1 MKNYQSFDLIEK
13 ISFERIGGS
22 KKELKAAQFIQSELK
37 KEQIDSSLESF
48 EVDYHEIKEAKLEV
62 IEPFK
67 KTYLVT
73 GYGMSGSTVED
84 GIIAPLVYIEN
95 GLEVNLIEVKDKI
108 VLINGRMA
116 YKLYEKLIKAEV
128 KGFISI
134 SGSVYDDINQTD
146 LEERSLRHGHY
157 QHGKIPGVTIRI
169 KDAEEIISLNGT
181 LVKLTLLQKEGKRT
195 SNNLVTTIKG
205 TKYTNNIVA
214 FTAHYDSVR
223 FSPGAFDNATGSAAI
238 LELLRHFSKNPPL
251 RTLKFVWCGSEE
263 MGLLGSKA
271 YVQKHL
277 DDIPNYEFVINVD
290 MIGVILGY
298 DIAVCTAEASLV
310 DYINYLGKEVGFP
323 IKSSQGVYSSDST
336 PFADAGVPAM
346 SFARLSTAGGAEIHS
361 RKDLTK
367 FLDAKNYY
375 KTCRFMIEFSN
386 RIVNSIVMPIPRT
399 IPENMKL
406 ELDYYN
412 LRKTRP
418 EK

>member
-1 MKNYQSFDLIEK
+1 M
-13 ISFERIGGS
+13 
-22 KKELKAAQFIQSELK
+22 
-37 KEQIDSSLESF
+37 
-48 EVDYHEIKEAKLEV
+48 
-62 IEPFK
+62 
-67 KTYLVT
+67 
-73 GYGMSGSTVED
+73 
-84 GIIAPLVYIEN
+84 
-95 GLEVNLIEVKDKI
+95 
-108 VLINGRMA
+108 
-116 YKLYEKLIKAEV
+116 
-128 KGFISI
+128 
-134 SGSVYDDINQTD
+134 
-146 LEERSLRHGHY
+146 
-157 QHGKIPGVTIRI
+157 
-169 KDAEEIISLNGT
+169 
-181 LVKLTLLQKEGKRT
+181 
-195 SNNLVTTIKG
+195 
-205 TKYTNNIVA
+205 
-214 FTAHYDSVR
+214 
-223 FSPGAFDNATGSAAI
+223 
-238 LELLRHFSKNPPL
+238 
-251 RTLKFVWCGSEE
+251 
-263 MGLLGSKA
+263 
-271 YVQKHL
+271 
-277 DDIPNYEFVINVD
+277 
-290 MIGVILGY
+290 GY